1 MGMLFAYLCK
11 NEKRPLMID
20 NLTIMLENFSGTF
33 ENCEIVKVL
42 DSVDIYRLKGP
53 SCVAPHSLGLV
64 YVRRT
69 GRLFI
74 MNSLRKWYYGRIS
87 LLDLTSEAL
96 IRTLKRLAADLNI
109 SYEELGRGR
118 VTQVEIGLNLRT
130 RIPCRRLI
138 RLLSGYKTRSRN
150 AFKDETVYFG
160 DRSYKKVMIYD
171 KTAEIVAKT
180 PLRNRTRQDDAFDI
194 LARHDYYFP
203 RYEFKLADRQA
214 LALNRLDIHSVAD
227 LVASYGDLYLFL
239 AREARNFVLF
249 ERIEITDEMTPKERE
264 IAEGLNEYGYT
275 EYLAKRRAACSSATS
290 KGLKS
295 ARYKVRRELVSVID
309 RYDAGNYGS
318 RQFRVDLGRNLV
330 RISKR
335 DPALNLPQTLRELF
349 IGRSRRPL

>member
-1 MGMLFAYLCK
+1 MK
-11 NEKRPLMID
+11 PSI
-20 NLTIMLENFSGTF
+20 
-33 ENCEIVKVL
+33 
-42 DSVDIYRLKGP
+42 SV
-53 SCVAPHSLGLV
+53 
-64 YVRRT
+64 T
-69 GRLFI
+69 G
-74 MNSLRKWYYGRIS
+74 
-87 LLDLTSEAL
+87 A
-96 IRTLKRLAADLNI
+96 IR
-109 SYEELGRGR
+109 
-118 VTQVEIGLNLRT
+118 
-130 RIPCRRLI
+130 
-138 RLLSGYKTRSRN
+138 
-150 AFKDETVYFG
+150 
-160 DRSYKKVMIYD
+160 KVMIYD
-171 KTAEIVAKT
+171 KTAEILAKT
-180 PLRNRTRQDDAFDI
+180 PLRNRARQGEIFDI
-194 LARHDYYFP
+194 LARYGYYFP

-295 ARYKVRRELVSVID
+295 ARCKVRRELVSVID

-318 RQFRVDLGRNLV
+318 RQFRADLGRNLL

-349 IGRSRRPL
+349 GGRSRRPL